1 MEQDG
6 FRWSEVGHHT
16 IVGIQQHEPGDP
28 ISMGKCPINGWRT
41 RSVVG
46 DQHLL
51 LEMQLLNDGVEVPH
65 LIGCGVGIASGLIRF
80 APAEKIKGHDP
91 ARGDQ
96 PGKQAIVEMQIVWKA
111 MQQDDG
117 GLLARILTRVDVIGT
132 ALDDMF
138 RVRYGLLLEHKFL
151 LISCL
156 CTYYHKKLD

>member
-1 MEQDG
+1 MG
-6 FRWSEVGHHT
+6 
-16 IVGIQQHEPGDP
+16 PG
-28 ISMGKCPINGWRT
+28 
-41 RSVVG
+41 RSKGGGRRRVVG
-46 DQHLL
+46 DQQDLL
-51 LEMQLLNDGVEVPH
+51 QVQLLNDGVEVPP

-111 MQQDDG
+111 MHQDDG
-117 GLLARILTRVDVIGT
+117 WLLAGIFTRVDMIGT